1 MSSQMITYN
10 QRLPRHLLEQLDA
23 ELAHARKGE
32 PRLSRSALVRQ
43 MLESEIE
50 RRQTARG
57 ETHAI

>member
-1 MSSQMITYN
+1 MSQMITYN
-10 QRLPRHLLEQLDA
+10 QRLPRHLLDLLDA
-23 ELAHARKGE
+23 ELEHARKDE

-43 MLESEIE
+43 MLLVELE

>member
-1 MSSQMITYN
+1 MQMITYN

-23 ELAHARKGE
+23 ELEHARKDE

-43 MLESEIE
+43 MLAAELD

-57 ETHAI
+57 ETSAV